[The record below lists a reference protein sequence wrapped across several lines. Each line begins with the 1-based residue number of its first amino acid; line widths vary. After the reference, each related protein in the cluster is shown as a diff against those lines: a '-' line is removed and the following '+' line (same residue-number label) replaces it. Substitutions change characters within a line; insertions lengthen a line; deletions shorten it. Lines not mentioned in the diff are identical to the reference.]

1 MDTALTR
8 RTLMRRAG
16 TGLAAAAAGSA
27 LWPAAPAFG
36 AAPRAPIATRSQI
49 TGPLTLQMQAI
60 ADAAQMGHA
69 LPIQTLSAENARAQ
83 PSPRDAVEAVLA
95 QQNGPHIVEPVG
107 NVQHITF
114 PGPGGTI
121 LARVYTPAVPGPY
134 PVMVYFHGGGWVVYN
149 LDTYDTSCRALCN
162 AAGAVVISVNYR
174 LAPEHKFP
182 AAAEDAYAATQW
194 AIANAAAFGGLPSRV
209 AVVGESAGG
218 NLAAVAALLSRD
230 RHGAMPNHQ
239 VLVYPI
245 TNYAFNTPSYLQNA
259 VDAPFLTRAAMVW
272 FWQQYLRTPA
282 DGANPYASPLRAP
295 SLSGLP
301 PATIINGNDDVL
313 RSDGE
318 EYAARLRLAGV
329 PTTRTLYTG
338 VSHEFFS
345 MSVALLPARL
355 AVAEA
360 AGAIRGA
367 APTGN
372 G

>member
-27 LWPAAPAFG
+27 LLPTAPAFG
-36 AAPRAPIATRSQI
+36 ATPEATRSRL

-60 ADAAQMGHA
+60 ADAAQMGHP
-69 LPIQTLSAENARAQ
+69 LPIQTLSPDNARAQ

-114 PGPGGTI
+114 PGLGGPI

-162 AAGAVVISVNYR
+162 AAGAVVMSVNYR

-194 AIANAAAFGGLPSRV
+194 AIANAAAFGGVPSRV

-218 NLAAVAALLSRD
+218 NLAAVAALMSRD

-239 VLVYPI
+239 ALVYPI

-259 VDAPFLTRAAMVW
+259 TDAPFLTRAAMIW

-282 DGANPYASPLRAP
+282 DGANPYASPLRAS

-318 EYAARLRLAGV
+318 EYAARLRQANV

-345 MSVALLPARL
+345 MSIALLPARL
-355 AVAEA
+355 AVAEVA
-360 AGAIRGA
+360 AAIKSA
-367 APTGN
+367 APTGK

>member
-1 MDTALTR
+1 
-8 RTLMRRAG
+8 MRRAG
-16 TGLAAAAAGSA
+16 TGLAAAAAGSV
-27 LWPAAPAFG
+27 LLPAASTFAAEPAT
-36 AAPRAPIATRSQI
+36 TRSRL

-60 ADAAQMGHA
+60 ADAAQMGHP
-69 LPIQTLSAENARAQ
+69 LPIQTLSPENARAQ
-83 PSPRDAVEAVLA
+83 PTPRDAVEAVLA
-95 QQNGPHIVEPVG
+95 LQNGPHIFEPVG

-114 PGPGGTI
+114 PGPGGAI

-194 AIANAAAFGGLPSRV
+194 AIANAAAFGGVPSRV
-209 AVVGESAGG
+209 AVMGESAGG
-218 NLAAVAALLSRD
+218 NLAAVAALMSRD
-230 RHGAMPNHQ
+230 RHGAMPNYQ
-239 VLVYPI
+239 GLIYPI

-259 VDAPFLTRAAMVW
+259 MGAPFLTRAAMMW

-301 PATIINGNDDVL
+301 PATVINAEDAVL
-313 RSDGE
+313 WSEGE
-318 EYAARLRLAGV
+318 AYATRLRQAGV
-329 PTTRTLYTG
+329 PTTWTRYSG

-345 MSVALLPARL
+345 MSAVLLQARL
-355 AVAEA
+355 AVAEV
-360 AGAIRGA
+360 AGAVKAA
-367 APTGN
+367 APTGK

>member
-1 MDTALTR
+1 MDTVLTR
-8 RTLMRRAG
+8 GALMRR
-16 TGLAAAAAGSA
+16 TGIRVAAATAGAALLS
-27 LWPAAPAFG
+27 PAAAFG
-36 AAPRAPIATRSQI
+36 AAPGATRSRL
-49 TGPLTLQMQAI
+49 TGPLSLQMQAI
-60 ADAAQMGHA
+60 VDAAQMGHP
-69 LPIQTLSAENARAQ
+69 LPIQTLSPENARAQ
-83 PSPRDAVEAVLA
+83 PTPRDAVEAVLA

-114 PGPGGTI
+114 PGPGGAI

-174 LAPEHKFP
+174 QAPEHKFP

-194 AIANAAAFGGLPSRV
+194 AIANAAAFGGVPSRV

-218 NLAAVAALLSRD
+218 NLAAVAALMSRD
-230 RHGAMPNHQ
+230 RRGAMPNYQ
-239 VLVYPI
+239 GLVYPI

-259 VDAPFLTRAAMVW
+259 NAPFLTRAAMMW

-301 PATIINGNDDVL
+301 PATVINAEDAVL
-313 RSDGE
+313 WSEGE
-318 EYAARLRLAGV
+318 AYATRLRQAGV
-329 PTTRTLYTG
+329 PTTWTRYSG

-345 MSVALLPARL
+345 MSAVLLQARL
-355 AVAEA
+355 AVAEV
-360 AGAIRGA
+360 AGAVKAA
-367 APTGN
+367 APTGK

>member
-182 AAAEDAYAATQW
+182 AAAEDAYTATQW
-194 AIANAAAFGGLPSRV
+194 AIANAAAFGGIPARV

-218 NLAAVAALLSRD
+218 NLAAVAALMSRD

-345 MSVALLPARL
+345 MSAALLPARL